1 MYIQTE
7 QYVEEPAVLPDKLV
21 VLVIHFGLFLFLI
34 WLISFCWSYLTVL
47 LCHSFDSDLESLR
60 SALMKTTL
68 ESRAKPPPKAPGNVF
83 FLPGIHV

>member
-34 WLISFCWSYLTVL
+34 WLISFC
-47 LCHSFDSDLESLR
+47 
-60 SALMKTTL
+60 
-68 ESRAKPPPKAPGNVF
+68 
-83 FLPGIHV
+83 